1 MHTRTRHILQTA
13 AILGTALSASLAGP
27 ALAQQKA
34 DDHAAHQAASPATA
48 STAAADLADG
58 EVRKIDKDTGRLTL
72 RHGEI
77 RHLDMPGMTMVFQVR
92 EPALLDK
99 LKVGDKVRFRAEK
112 AGSGYAVT
120 AIEMAR

>member
-1 MHTRTRHILQTA
+1 MHTRTRRILQAA

-34 DDHAAHQAASPATA
+34 DDHAAHQAASTG
-48 STAAADLADG
+48 AADLADG

-77 RHLDMPGMTMVFQVR
+77 RHLDMPGMTMVFQMR

>member
-13 AILGTALSASLAGP
+13 VILGAALSTSLPGP

-34 DDHAAHQAASPATA
+34 VDHAAHHAASPATA

-58 EVRKIDKDTGRLTL
+58 EVRKIDKDTGRITL

-77 RHLDMPGMTMVFQVR
+77 RHLEMPGMTMVFQVR

>member
-1 MHTRTRHILQTA
+1 MHTRTRRILQAA

-34 DDHAAHQAASPATA
+34 DDHAAHQAASPAA

>member
-1 MHTRTRHILQTA
+1 MHTRTRHILQAA

-34 DDHAAHQAASPATA
+34 DDHAAHQAASPAA
-48 STAAADLADG
+48 STGAADLADG

-77 RHLDMPGMTMVFQVR
+77 RNLDMPGMTMVFQVR

>member
-13 AILGTALSASLAGP
+13 AFLGAALSASLAGP
-27 ALAQQKA
+27 TWAQPKG

-48 STAAADLADG
+48 STGAADLADG

-120 AIEMAR
+120 AIETAR

>member
-1 MHTRTRHILQTA
+1 MPTRTRHILQTA
-13 AILGTALSASLAGP
+13 AILGAALSASMADP
-27 ALAQQKA
+27 ARAQQKA
-34 DDHAAHQAASPATA
+34 DDHAAHQAASPAA

-58 EVRKIDKDTGRLTL
+58 EVRKIDKDTGRITL

>member
-1 MHTRTRHILQTA
+1 MPTLTRHILQTA
-13 AILGTALSASLAGP
+13 AILGAALTASLPGP
-27 ALAQQKA
+27 SMAQQKA
-34 DDHAAHQAASPATA
+34 DDHAAHQAASPAA

-58 EVRKIDKDTGRLTL
+58 EVRKIDKDTGRITL